1 MTSVLIVDGEVRII
15 AEQSTSTVLVQREE
29 VRQIVTVAEQG
40 PPGPPGAPGPAGL
53 PGPPG
58 GATYVHTQSTSA
70 AVWTVAHN
78 LGRRPSISVTDHL
91 GNVLIADTQHIDANL
106 AQITHSVPAIGYA
119 YCN

>member
-15 AEQSTSTVLVQREE
+15 AEQSTSTVLVRREE
-29 VRQIVTVAEQG
+29 VQQIMAVAEQG

-78 LGRRPSISVTDHL
+78 LGRRPSIAVTDHL
-91 GNVLIADTQHIDANL
+91 GNVLIADIQYLDASL
-106 AQITHSVPAIGYA
+106 AQVTHSVPAIGYA